1 MLVSPHINKWLK
13 PWKFMLAVNQG
24 SVGVK
29 FVDGTEETRQIPA
42 TFLVSVNRGRAS
54 IVEALGRILPG
65 WAGLS
70 VEATEITNQ
79 TCGNFRLPKITEIVI
94 TLNLKNF

>member
-42 TFLVSVNRGRAS
+42 TYLVSVDRGRAS
-54 IVEALGRILPG
+54 IVEALGCILPE
-65 WAGLS
+65 WAGVSLKEKFG
-70 VEATEITNQ
+70 EAVHREYMSWMT
-79 TCGNFRLPKITEIVI
+79 FYLR
-94 TLNLKNF
+94 